1 MGVRALAALLLL
13 AGCCALRAAADDHGG
28 ELSLEHCR
36 PLELDFIVL
45 EGEATLRA
53 IEDDIAEDLAKIGV
67 TVVPRFLPR
76 DEFNEAMVGGDF
88 NMAFSESWGAPYDP
102 QAFASSWN
110 TPDEAYFSALAGLP
124 EPNTQAALA
133 AMIDA
138 ALLTETEEGREAAW
152 TEILQAMH
160 EQATEVPIS
169 GKRIPAVISRRL
181 SGYQSGHQQVR
192 RRARAPPTPPAAAD
206 AP

>member
-13 AGCCALRAAADDHGG
+13 AGCCALGAAADDHGD

-88 NMAFSESWGAPYDP
+88 TPHQDGKALTVGGNRADLL
-102 QAFASSWN
+102 AS
-110 TPDEAYFSALAGLP
+110 
-124 EPNTQAALA
+124 
-133 AMIDA
+133 
-138 ALLTETEEGREAAW
+138 
-152 TEILQAMH
+152 
-160 EQATEVPIS
+160 PI
-169 GKRIPAVISRRL
+169 
-181 SGYQSGHQQVR
+181 
-192 RRARAPPTPPAAAD
+192 
-206 AP
+206 